1 MIFRQIQTL
10 VNQKIGQGKA
20 ILITGPRLESK
31 KEKNMPKAFAK
42 AYPSSHWQI
51 ISPANY
57 YEWLE

>member
-31 KEKNMPKAFAK
+31 KEKKYAQSICKSIPEQ
-42 AYPSSHWQI
+42 SL
-51 ISPANY
+51 ANNIAR
-57 YEWLE
+57 